1 MTTSIVKRSN
11 SQSFESGG
19 EEVSRPPL
27 RAVRG
32 KKSIEQW
39 ITERANDP
47 DKEGA
52 LVALVLEHL
61 VGSAGE
67 VLHEKKVGQNPLDIP
82 ATAKLIYDIAQ
93 TFCQDLTGNH
103 LFRIQAFYDGN
114 PQPQAKHIFAIAGQQ
129 DTEFLGQESPDQKGL
144 LAHGLGYSSKTM
156 ELALRQ
162 MQLSN
167 EIMNENARIMANT
180 VSRLTAEN
188 FQAFEALKNF
198 LVEREMAKGNR
209 EFENLKYQRAS
220 AEREKYI
227 SMALPLLNQLT
238 GRKIVPTTTEDSQ
251 IIESISKLDGAT
263 LTKMLTALQ
272 SEPALLATVA
282 SRLDEIIGSDGKVD
296 HSREE
301 KLAKSLPAE
310 DDFETLP
317 AHVDEPVVVQQQ
329 PDERDA
335 LIAELK
341 SKNEASDIELAHH
354 RQLVTELQERM
365 TALETPVQKA
375 TIKKATVKKV
385 PTKKGKS

>member
-11 SQSFESGG
+11 SQTFEPGDDG
-19 EEVSRPPL
+19 MSRPPM
-27 RAVRG
+27 RVVRG

-39 ITERANDP
+39 IVERASDP

-52 LVALVLEHL
+52 LSCLMLEHL
-61 VGSAGE
+61 VGNSGD

-82 ATAKLIYDIAQ
+82 ATSKLIYDIAQ

-103 LFRIQAFYDGN
+103 LFRIQAFYGEN

-144 LAHGLGYSSKTM
+144 LAHGLGYSSRTM
-156 ELALRQ
+156 ELSLRQ
-162 MQLSN
+162 MAMSN

-188 FQAFEALKNF
+188 FQAFEVLKNF

-238 GRKIVPTTTEDSQ
+238 GKKIVPTSTEDSS
-251 IIESISKLDGAT
+251 IMETISKLDAAT
-263 LTKMLTALQ
+263 LTKLLGALQ
-272 SEPALLATVA
+272 SEPALMATVA
-282 SRLDEIIGSDGKVD
+282 SRLDEIVGSDGKSD

-301 KLAKSLPAE
+301 AVVKSLPAE
-310 DDFETLP
+310 DDFESLP
-317 AHVDEPVVVQQQ
+317 AHVETVEP
-329 PDERDA
+329 DTRDA

-341 SKNEASDIELAHH
+341 AAKEASDAELAEH
-354 RQLVTELQERM
+354 RQLVVELQERM
-365 TALETPVQKA
+365 SKLETPKA
-375 TIKKATVKKV
+375 TPVAKVVKKSV
-385 PTKKGKS
+385 VKKGK